1 MTYRELV
8 ADELDAEFRAA
19 DERLDALRAKA
30 EAARAEQETDEISRL
45 WPIKE
50 RVERKLSELKASGF
64 AKLAA
69 RRKAAEQAVH
79 DFESKIDHAVDRYS
93 SLDAPG
99 ERPVSDQGQ
108 DAEA

>member
-1 MTYRELV
+1 MTYQELV
-8 ADELDAEFRAA
+8 AEELDAEFRAA

-30 EAARAEQETDEISRL
+30 EAARAEKETDEISRL

-50 RVERKLSELKASGF
+50 RVERKLSDLKRSGF
-64 AKLAA
+64 TKLAS
-69 RRKAAEQAVH
+69 RRKAAAKAVH
-79 DFESKIDHAVDRYS
+79 DFESRVDSAAERYS

-99 ERPVSDQGQ
+99 ERPARDRVQ